1 MALISGTL
9 RMAAGLARRNFA
21 VMMWKTIR
29 LELAKTD
36 EFPRGSP
43 SRSYLLR
50 LPLGEDGAI
59 DEAELR
65 QQPRHATVRRFWPSQ
80 PDLAGYV
87 VRSSRGWEIAYD
99 LDRPE
104 AALGRIDGEV
114 LRLGECVTLAE
125 PNGRRLPFR
134 VASVEALS

>member
-1 MALISGTL
+1 
-9 RMAAGLARRNFA
+9 MAALPANRDPVR
-21 VMMWKTIR
+21 MMWKSIR

-50 LPLGEDGAI
+50 LPLDDDGAI

-87 VRSSRGWEIAYD
+87 VRSPRGWELAYD
-99 LDRPE
+99 FERPE
-104 AALGRIDGEV
+104 AALGRIDGDA
-114 LRLGECVTLAE
+114 LRVGECVTLAE
-125 PNGRRLPFR
+125 PNGCELPFR

>member
-1 MALISGTL
+1 MATL
-9 RMAAGLARRNFA
+9 VPKRDFAA
-21 VMMWKTIR
+21 MMWKSIR
-29 LELAKTD
+29 LELARTD

-50 LPLGEDGAI
+50 LPLSDDGAI
-59 DEAELR
+59 DEVELR

-80 PDLAGYV
+80 PDLVGYV
-87 VRSSRGWEIAYD
+87 VRSPRGWEIAYD
-99 LDRPE
+99 FERPD
-104 AALGRIDGEV
+104 AALGRIDGDA

-134 VASVEALS
+134 VASVETLN